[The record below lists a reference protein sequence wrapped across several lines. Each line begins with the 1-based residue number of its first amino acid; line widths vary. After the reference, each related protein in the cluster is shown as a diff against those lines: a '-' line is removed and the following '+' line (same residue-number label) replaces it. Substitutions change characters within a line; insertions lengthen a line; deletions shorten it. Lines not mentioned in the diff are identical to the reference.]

1 LDRSQRLAFQVHRET
16 RRLPC
21 DCGPRGRAFAEWHTR
36 RAHGPGATPGDH
48 AENYGISL
56 DKGTADAE
64 AVAHGLLGSLR
75 HEQRIMP
82 EAIDEKT
89 AELLKK
95 LEKS

>member
-1 LDRSQRLAFQVHRET
+1 MV
-16 RRLPC
+16 
-21 DCGPRGRAFAEWHTR
+21 GN
-36 RAHGPGATPGDH
+36 H
-48 AENYGISL
+48 AENYGRAL

-75 HEQRIMP
+75 PEQRIMP

-89 AELLKK
+89 AALLKK

>member
-1 LDRSQRLAFQVHRET
+1 MPMV
-16 RRLPC
+16 
-21 DCGPRGRAFAEWHTR
+21 GN
-36 RAHGPGATPGDH
+36 H
-48 AENYGISL
+48 AENYGRAL

-75 HEQRIMP
+75 PEQRIMP

-89 AELLKK
+89 AALLKK